1 MGNAALVSLGILGG
15 VYLLWTIGW
24 IVGGLRLQPIANFL
38 VSPAGFLPAYWLA
51 VLAPAMWFAVV
62 FVATRSSAT
71 WIRIL
76 WLVVG
81 AILLVPWPFIM
92 IGTVRGMTT
101 MDAAPRASRK
111 TPTWL
116 TATIAGFFGLFY
128 AYAVWTAVALL
139 ISQAGDTSG
148 LGAAGWIVLV
158 FAVVFPIL
166 VFAGAF
172 ALGLRRSPAVLALV
186 LLAGLALTAVFWLNV
201 VAYTLTLIANS
212 AS

>member
-1 MGNAALVSLGILGG
+1 
-15 VYLLWTIGW
+15 
-24 IVGGLRLQPIANFL
+24 
-38 VSPAGFLPAYWLA
+38 
-51 VLAPAMWFAVV
+51 
-62 FVATRSSAT
+62 
-71 WIRIL
+71 
-76 WLVVG
+76 
-81 AILLVPWPFIM
+81 
-92 IGTVRGMTT
+92 MTT
-101 MDAAPRASRK
+101 IDEAPPASRK

-116 TATIAGFFGLFY
+116 TATIAGLFGLFY

-148 LGAAGWIVLV
+148 LGAVGWIVLA

-172 ALGLRRSPAVLALV
+172 ALGLRRSAGVFALV